1 MELAAHERAQ
11 ELFGPML
18 DGDIAA
24 TQAAS
29 LRAHLTDCAE
39 CRTGFDQYE
48 KAISLVKDVGRERAP
63 EGFATRVLRRV
74 RRRRRRSN
82 LDGGHLIELTS
93 MPAAEVMVPLL
104 IAAIVAVAI
113 IAMAP

>member
-1 MELAAHERAQ
+1 MQLVGHEQAQ

-24 TQAAS
+24 TQAAG
-29 LRAHLTDCAE
+29 LRAHLSDCVE

-48 KAISLVKDVGRERAP
+48 KAISLVRGIGREQAP

-74 RRRRRRSN
+74 RRRRRRN
-82 LDGGHLIELTS
+82 LEGGRFVEFTS

-104 IAAIVAVAI
+104 IAAVVAVTI
-113 IAMAP
+113 VLLAP